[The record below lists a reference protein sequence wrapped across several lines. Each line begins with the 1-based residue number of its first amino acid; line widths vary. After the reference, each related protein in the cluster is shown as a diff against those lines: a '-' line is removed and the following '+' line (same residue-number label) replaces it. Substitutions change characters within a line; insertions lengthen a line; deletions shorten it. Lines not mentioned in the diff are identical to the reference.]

1 MLKNRIKHILIDAG
15 LSQTDLAN
23 HMKIDRRALYGILNR
38 SINMRTALLLADS
51 IKELTGVTLTLNDF
65 RKDVS

>member
-23 HMKIDRRALYGILNR
+23 HMNIDRRALYGILNR
-38 SINMRTALLLADS
+38 SINMRTALNLADA

-65 RKDVS
+65 RKEST